1 MKSPKQLREARYTA
15 AKNRCDRGLP
25 PYDIEQSYAC
35 PNCMDMGMFPKMYWS
50 DLKWNCDSCG
60 LRVYPDTLIEIDR
73 LGYDEYLGQRK
84 KG

>member
-1 MKSPKQLREARYTA
+1 
-15 AKNRCDRGLP
+15 
-25 PYDIEQSYAC
+25 
-35 PNCMDMGMFPKMYWS
+35 MDMGMFPKMYWS

-60 LRVYPDTLIEIDR
+60 LRVYPDTLMEIDR